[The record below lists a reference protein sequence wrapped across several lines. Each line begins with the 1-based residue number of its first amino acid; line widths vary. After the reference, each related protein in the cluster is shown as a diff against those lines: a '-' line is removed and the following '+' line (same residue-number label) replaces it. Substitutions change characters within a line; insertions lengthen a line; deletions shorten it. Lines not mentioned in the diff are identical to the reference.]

1 MTAARDGVAMLTVFD
16 GRELRGFI
24 LARGRAGFEA
34 FDAHEQSLGTFPS
47 QRDAANAIVTAAG
60 GA

>member
-1 MTAARDGVAMLTVFD
+1 MTAAMLTVFD

-24 LARGRAGFEA
+24 LARGRFGFEA
-34 FDAHEQSLGTFPS
+34 FDAHEQSLGTFPN

-60 GA
+60 GVQ